1 MDFKVEELA
10 PCRKKV
16 AVTISPDRIQTEY
29 EKKFDEINEHVSL
42 PGFRPGRAPRQ
53 LLERRFGSKLAD
65 EIKSDLVKAAL
76 ESLVEDE
83 KVEPLAPPEIDVEA
97 IELDRGEPMTFEFE
111 LVTRP
116 EFETPTYKGLE
127 VKVPP
132 VLVKDEEV
140 DHAVDN
146 LRRRSATLEDA
157 PDGAEVEA
165 DDILIV
171 DWEAREGDSVEAKDT
186 NHYYPYGRGVLAGF
200 VAEGLDEQFEGKQ
213 AGAEATAK
221 VQVAVDDPREEL
233 RGRELDLTVT
243 LKEIK
248 RYVLPEIDAAFLEK
262 HDFDDADEMRE
273 DMKKSLS
280 RQHRRYIER
289 GAEEKLVEQ
298 LLGDIKMDLPEEFVE
313 QELEGWAQRKRTEL
327 QMAETEEDEIAKQVD
342 AGRADARD
350 SIQDEL
356 KRHFVLDRIAD
367 EEGIEVTEQELF
379 QAIQEIA
386 QVYNQP
392 LEAVMGSFRD
402 GNRLSELKAQIRQRK
417 VREVIRSSASLVEDE
432 SLLKEEDDKAEKKP
446 AKKKASK
453 KKAAKKKSSK

>member
-1 MDFKVEELA
+1 
-10 PCRKKV
+10 
-16 AVTISPDRIQTEY
+16 
-29 EKKFDEINEHVSL
+29 KFDEINGQVAL

-53 LLERRFGSKLAD
+53 LLERKFGSKLAD
-65 EIKSDLVKAAL
+65 EIKGDLVKAAL

-83 KVEPLAPPEIDVEA
+83 KVEALAPPEIDVEA
-97 IELDRGEPMTFEFE
+97 IELERGKPMTFEFE

-116 EFETPTYKGLE
+116 EFETPKYKGLE

-140 DHAVDN
+140 DNAVDN

-157 PDGAEVEA
+157 PDATVQAE
-165 DDILIV
+165 DILIV

-186 NHYYPYGRGVLAGF
+186 NHYYPYGRGVIAGF
-200 VAEGLDEQFEGKQ
+200 VAEDLDAQFEGKQ
-213 AGAEATAK
+213 AGAEAKAK
-221 VQVAVDDPREEL
+221 VQVAIDDPREEL

-243 LKEIK
+243 LKDVK

-262 HDFDDADEMRE
+262 NDFDDADEMRA

-280 RQHRRYIER
+280 RQHRRHIER

-298 LLGDIKMDLPEEFVE
+298 LLGDIKMDLPEQFVE
-313 QELEGWAQRKRTEL
+313 QELEGWASRKRTEL
-327 QMAETEEDEIAKQVD
+327 QMAETAEDEITKQVD
-342 AGRADARD
+342 TASGDAREAIED
-350 SIQDEL
+350 DL

-367 EEGIEVTEQELF
+367 EESLDVTEQELF

-392 LEAVMGSFRD
+392 LETVMGSFRD
-402 GNRLSELKAQIRQRK
+402 GNRLAELKAQIRHRK
-417 VREVIRSSASLVEDE
+417 VREVIRSGASLVEDE
-432 SLLKEEDDKAEKKP
+432 SLLKEEDEKAEKKP
-446 AKKKASK
+446 AKKK
-453 KKAAKKKSSK
+453 SSK

>member
-10 PCRKKV
+10 PCRKKI

-29 EKKFDEINEHVSL
+29 EKKFDEINEQVAL

-65 EIKSDLVKAAL
+65 EIKGDLVKAAL

-83 KVEPLAPPEIDVEA
+83 KVEPLAPPEIDIEA
-97 IELDRGEPMTFEFE
+97 IELERGEPMTFEFE

-116 EFETPTYKGLE
+116 EFETPKYKGLE

-132 VLVKDEEV
+132 VVVKDEEV
-140 DHAVDN
+140 ENAVDN

-157 PDGAEVEA
+157 PDAKVQAE
-165 DDILIV
+165 DILIV
-171 DWEAREGDSVEAKDT
+171 DWEARDGDSVEAKDT

-213 AGAEATAK
+213 AGAKATAK
-221 VQVAVDDPREEL
+221 VQVAIDDPREEL
-233 RGRELDLTVT
+233 RGRELELTVT
-243 LKEIK
+243 LKDVK
-248 RYVLPEIDAAFLEK
+248 RYVLPEIDKAFLEK
-262 HDFDDADEMRE
+262 HDFDDADEMRA

-298 LLGDIKMDLPEEFVE
+298 LLGDIKVDLPEQFVE
-313 QELEGWAQRKRTEL
+313 QELEHWASRKRSEL
-327 QMAETEEDEIAKQVD
+327 QMAETAEDEITKQVET
-342 AGRADARD
+342 ARSGAREAIEED
-350 SIQDEL
+350 L

-367 EEGIEVTEQELF
+367 EEGLDVTEQELF

-386 QVYNQP
+386 QAYNQP

-402 GNRLSELKAQIRQRK
+402 GNRLAELKAQIRHRK
-417 VREVIRSSASLVEDE
+417 VREVIRTSASLVEDE
-432 SLLKEEDDKAEKKP
+432 SLLKEDDAKAEKKKP
-446 AKKKASK
+446 AKKSAK
-453 KKAAKKKSSK
+453 KKAAKKKASK

>member
-10 PCRKKV
+10 PCRKKI

-29 EKKFDEINEHVSL
+29 EKKFDEINGQVAL

-53 LLERRFGSKLAD
+53 LLERKFGSKLAD
-65 EIKSDLVKAAL
+65 EIKGDLVKAAL

-83 KVEPLAPPEIDVEA
+83 KVEALAPPEIDVEA
-97 IELDRGEPMTFEFE
+97 IELERGKPMTFEFE

-116 EFETPTYKGLE
+116 EFETPKYKGLE

-140 DHAVDN
+140 DNAVDN

-157 PDGAEVEA
+157 PDATVQAE
-165 DDILIV
+165 DILIV

-186 NHYYPYGRGVLAGF
+186 NHYYPYGRGVIAGF
-200 VAEGLDEQFEGKQ
+200 VAEDLDAQFEGKQ
-213 AGAEATAK
+213 AGAEAKAK
-221 VQVAVDDPREEL
+221 VQVAIDDPREEL

-243 LKEIK
+243 LKDVK

-262 HDFDDADEMRE
+262 NDFDDADEMRA

-280 RQHRRYIER
+280 RQHRRHIER

-298 LLGDIKMDLPEEFVE
+298 LLGDIKMDLPEQFVE
-313 QELEGWAQRKRTEL
+313 QELEGWASRKRTEL
-327 QMAETEEDEIAKQVD
+327 QMAETAEDEITKQVD
-342 AGRADARD
+342 TASGDAREAIED
-350 SIQDEL
+350 DL

-367 EEGIEVTEQELF
+367 EESLDVTEQELF

-392 LEAVMGSFRD
+392 LETVMGSFRD
-402 GNRLSELKAQIRQRK
+402 GNRLAELKAQIRHRK
-417 VREVIRSSASLVEDE
+417 VREVIRSGASLVEDE
-432 SLLKEEDDKAEKKP
+432 SLLKEEDEKAEKKP
-446 AKKKASK
+446 AKKK
-453 KKAAKKKSSK
+453 SSK